1 MHNNPFTLTDEN
13 IVYIDTQCKTDQH
26 TMASFK
32 VGSLELDVIINASI
46 STARRNLDMWTQLA
60 QHNENVMQLEQ
71 EKIQHEADD
80 VVNTDEQ

>member
-13 IVYIDTQCKTDQH
+13 IVYIDTQSKTDQH

-46 STARRNLDMWTQLA
+46 STARRNLDKRDAARAGKDPTRSG
-60 QHNENVMQLEQ
+60 
-71 EKIQHEADD
+71 
-80 VVNTDEQ
+80 

>member
-13 IVYIDTQCKTDQH
+13 MVYIDTQSKTDQH

-46 STARRNLDMWTQLA
+46 STARRNLDMWMQLS

-71 EKIQHEADD
+71 EKIQHEAGD
-80 VVNTDEQ
+80 VADTDEQ